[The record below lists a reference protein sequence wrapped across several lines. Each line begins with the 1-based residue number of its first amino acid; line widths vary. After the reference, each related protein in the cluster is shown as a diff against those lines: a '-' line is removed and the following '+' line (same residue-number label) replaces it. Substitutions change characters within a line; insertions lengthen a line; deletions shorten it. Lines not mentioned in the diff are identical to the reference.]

1 MTLLAVV
8 CLTAQMLEH
17 VVVNVNGDIVTRRE
31 LDERVRNVMAQEA
44 GRPIGAAEI
53 IADAALRAQAV
64 ALAPRVLADAIDE
77 LVVIQRA
84 RDLGL
89 GVDDDEVARVIA
101 RMRLDNNI
109 GSDQEFADLL
119 RQQNIRAEALEES
132 VAAQIL
138 IEKVRQEL
146 FRGISV
152 SEQEARAYYRLQ
164 PDEFSVAP
172 AVVFIELLV
181 GLPPLEKVKAGTAAA
196 REYDQGLLRL
206 DAARQRITRGED
218 FGAVARAVSDALS
231 KEEGGLV
238 GPVVPEALPPAV
250 RAVLA
255 KLAIGQVSGPVRT
268 DAGYWLL
275 KLQSASP
282 ARYGTFETLRPVVLE
297 QLLLRKQT
305 AAFAEQV
312 NRLRGRALLNWKDPR
327 LKAAFEK
334 GQR

>member
-8 CLTAQMLEH
+8 CLTAQILEH

-44 GRPIGAAEI
+44 GRPIAAAELN
-53 IADAALRAQAV
+53 ADAAWRARAV

-84 RDLGL
+84 RDLGF

-101 RMRLDNNI
+101 RMRLDNNV
-109 GSDQEFADLL
+109 GGDQEFAALL
-119 RQQNIRAEALEES
+119 REQGIRAEALEES
-132 VAAQIL
+132 VATQIL
-138 IEKVRQEL
+138 IEKVRQDV
-146 FRGISV
+146 FRGIAV

-172 AVVFIELLV
+172 AVVFLELLV
-181 GLPPLEKVKAGTAAA
+181 GLPPLEKIRAGTAAA

-206 DAARQRITRGED
+206 DAARLRITRGED
-218 FGAVARAVSDALS
+218 FGAVARAVSDAPS
-231 KEEGGLV
+231 KESGGLV
-238 GPVVPEALPPAV
+238 GPVAPEALPPVV
-250 RAVLA
+250 RAGLA
-255 KLAIGQVSGPVRT
+255 KLSVGQVSGPVRT

-282 ARYGTFETLRPVVLE
+282 ARYGTFETLRLVIIE
-297 QLLLRKQT
+297 QLLVRKQT

-312 NRLRGRALLNWKDPR
+312 KRLRARALLDWKDPR

-334 GQR
+334 VQR